1 MGGNTDAPASDNTL
15 GAMFECK
22 HAWLERK
29 RQHLGI
35 LSFEGTLILLAS
47 SLKKATSDSKREPIP
62 KGTLSAATQKTDVK
76 PKNFGRDH
84 GSRFPSFLQGRGVG
98 QRETL

>member
-1 MGGNTDAPASDNTL
+1 MGGNTDAPASENTL
-15 GAMFECK
+15 RATFECK
-22 HAWLERK
+22 HAWLERR

-47 SLKKATSDSKREPIP
+47 SLKKVTSDSKRELTP
-62 KGTLSAATQKTDVK
+62 KGTLSAAMQKTDVK